1 MAARI
6 ERTVDG
12 RLDGPSA
19 ARALRSPVVECFCVK
34 CGQLTR
40 MFKVLV
46 DEPECLCLECA
57 NKGLQHAHSNQRVN
71 HEWFARRLKSAGLA
85 DQTRIVETLRITAEV
100 PDPNIHRPEAR
111 YVVAI
116 GAAIKMLRHP
126 KPGTLILSGYSGSG
140 KSTAAAWAA
149 WTSHG
154 IFLPRSK
161 WTQLPIRTG
170 RDQSELT
177 WISRHG
183 GVVVLD
189 DCLHVKPGGD
199 PGDSEWEAEVIFRIT
214 QERHESG
221 FATILTTQ
229 ADRREIETSYGTRGE
244 ALTRRAAD
252 GQDLTGHPNSGG
264 WVDCFTPRPKGE
276 PHDR

>member
-1 MAARI
+1 MVEFI
-6 ERTVDG
+6 ERTPDG

-19 ARALRSPVVECFCVK
+19 ARALRSPIVECFCVK

-46 DEPECLCLECA
+46 DEPECLCSECA
-57 NKGLQHAHSNQRVN
+57 DKHAHRTKQPVN
-71 HEWFARRLKSAGLA
+71 TEWFERRLRSANLH
-85 DQTRIVETLRITAEV
+85 DQKRIVDTLRITPQV
-100 PDPNIHRPEAR
+100 PDPNLHRPEAR

-116 GAAIKMLRHP
+116 GAAIKMMRHP

-170 RDQSELT
+170 KDQSELT

-199 PGDSEWEAEVIFRIT
+199 PGDSEWEAEVIFRVT

-229 ADRREIETSYGTRGE
+229 ADRREIETTYGTRGE
-244 ALTRRAAD
+244 ALTRRSSD
-252 GQDLTGHPNSGG
+252 GQDLEGHPDSGG

-276 PHDR
+276 RRHDR